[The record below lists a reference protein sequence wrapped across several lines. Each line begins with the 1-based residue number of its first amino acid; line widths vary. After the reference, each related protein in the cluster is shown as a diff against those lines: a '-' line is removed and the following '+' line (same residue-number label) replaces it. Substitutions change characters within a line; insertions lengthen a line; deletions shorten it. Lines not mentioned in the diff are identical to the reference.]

1 MRKNLITRVIAFGL
15 VTALMTTTL
24 TGCRFGF
31 ASDPDDPNEVEE
43 EEPIDMS
50 VDTFTYDASLEG
62 TEITLLNTKA
72 EIQKALEK
80 MGEVFE
86 EKSGVHVEVMPV
98 TDGDSPYTKVVSMYN
113 AGSAPTLAILD
124 TTDVIA
130 LAEEKAAD
138 LTNEPWVAEAEDY
151 VTRANDK
158 IYSFPLCIEG
168 RGLIYNKAV
177 IEDALGEAFD
187 PDSITTLDEFEELLD
202 RLVEGGIEKPVSLA
216 KEEE

>member
-72 EIQKALEK
+72 EIQEALEK

-151 VTRANDK
+151 VTRVNDK

-168 RGLIYNKAV
+168 RGLIYNKAI

-202 RLVEGGIEKPVSLA
+202 RLVEGGI
-216 KEEE
+216 

>member
-72 EIQKALEK
+72 EIQEALEK

-113 AGSAPTLAILD
+113 AGSAPTLSILD

-151 VTRANDK
+151 VTRVNDK

-177 IEDALGEAFD
+177 IEDALGEEFD
-187 PDSITTLDEFEELLD
+187 PDSITTLDEFEE
-202 RLVEGGIEKPVSLA
+202 
-216 KEEE
+216 

>member
-72 EIQKALEK
+72 EIQEALEK

-98 TDGDSPYTKVVSMYN
+98 KIG
-113 AGSAPTLAILD
+113 
-124 TTDVIA
+124 
-130 LAEEKAAD
+130 
-138 LTNEPWVAEAEDY
+138 
-151 VTRANDK
+151 RAH
-158 IYSFPLCIEG
+158 
-168 RGLIYNKAV
+168 V
-177 IEDALGEAFD
+177 
-187 PDSITTLDEFEELLD
+187 
-202 RLVEGGIEKPVSLA
+202 
-216 KEEE
+216 